1 MTIATLWF
9 RQVVTN
15 TTRKPILYCLQSR
28 AFQLCPSPSHSSLT
42 TRTMSTITLKDSGL
56 QVKLPD
62 GLSEDHL
69 LAFKPFNNW
78 VKGLTR
84 SLDLQAKSKHHPFHP
99 DPYQLRAV
107 TVQAFD
113 MFGSGRVGFLKV
125 TADVKNGAGEGLP
138 ASVFLRG
145 PSVGMLVMLIP
156 DDVPLDSDERYVVLT
171 VQPRVPVGSLSFV
184 ELPAGMV
191 DDSGSFAGAAAKEI
205 KEELGLDIH
214 ESELTCLSELAG
226 AGRSAGNEAGE
237 GLAEAMYPSAGGCD
251 EFVTLYSHEKRIP
264 RGQLSD
270 WSGKLTG
277 LRNHGEK
284 ITLKL
289 VAMKDLWREGA
300 RDAKCLAALAL
311 WEGLRREGK
320 L

>member
-1 MTIATLWF
+1 
-9 RQVVTN
+9 
-15 TTRKPILYCLQSR
+15 
-28 AFQLCPSPSHSSLT
+28 
-42 TRTMSTITLKDSGL
+42 MSTITLKDNGL

-62 GLSEDHL
+62 GLSEDQL

-78 VKGLTR
+78 VKGLTK
-84 SLDLQAKSKHHPFHP
+84 SLSLQAKNKDHPFHP
-99 DPYQLRAV
+99 DPYQLRAIS
-107 TVQAFD
+107 VQAFD
-113 MFGSGRVGFLKV
+113 MFSSGRVGFLKA

-145 PSVGMLVMLIP
+145 PSVGMLVMFIP
-156 DDVPLDSDERYVVLT
+156 DDASSENDERYVVLT
-171 VQPRVPVGSLSFV
+171 VQPRVPVGSLSFA

-205 KEELGLDIH
+205 KEELGLEIH
-214 ESELTCLSELAG
+214 ESELACLSELAG
-226 AGRSAGNEAGE
+226 TGRSVDNEIDE

-251 EFVTLYSHEKRIP
+251 EFVTLYSHERRIS
-264 RGQLSD
+264 RGQLEE

-277 LRNHGEK
+277 LRDHGEK

-300 RDAKCLAALAL
+300 RDSKCLAALAL

>member
-1 MTIATLWF
+1 
-9 RQVVTN
+9 
-15 TTRKPILYCLQSR
+15 
-28 AFQLCPSPSHSSLT
+28 
-42 TRTMSTITLKDSGL
+42 MSTITLKDNNL

-62 GLSEDHL
+62 GLSEDQL

-84 SLDLQAKSKHHPFHP
+84 SISLQAKNKDHPFHQ
-99 DPYQLRAV
+99 DPYQLRAI

-113 MFGSGRVGFLKV
+113 IFSSGRVGFLKV
-125 TADVKNGAGEGLP
+125 TADVTNGAGEGLP

-145 PSVGMLVMLIP
+145 PSVGMLVTFIP
-156 DDVPLDSDERYVVLT
+156 DDAPSESDERYVVLT

-191 DDSGSFAGAAAKEI
+191 DDNGSFAGAAAKEI
-205 KEELGLDIH
+205 KEELGLEIH
-214 ESELTCLSELAG
+214 ESELTCLSKLAG
-226 AGRSAGNEAGE
+226 AGRSAGNEIDE

-251 EFVTLYSHEKRIP
+251 EFVTLYSHERRIS
-264 RGQLSD
+264 RGELKE

-277 LRNHGEK
+277 LRDHGEK

-300 RDAKCLAALAL
+300 RDAKCLAALSL
-311 WEGLRREGK
+311 WEGLRREGR

>member
-1 MTIATLWF
+1 
-9 RQVVTN
+9 
-15 TTRKPILYCLQSR
+15 
-28 AFQLCPSPSHSSLT
+28 
-42 TRTMSTITLKDSGL
+42 MSTITLKDNGL

-62 GLSEDHL
+62 GLSEDQL
-69 LAFKPFNNW
+69 LAFKPFNGRQNW
-78 VKGLTR
+78 VKGLTK
-84 SLDLQAKSKHHPFHP
+84 SLSLQAKNKDHPFHP
-99 DPYQLRAV
+99 DPYQLRAIS
-107 TVQAFD
+107 VQAFD
-113 MFGSGRVGFLKV
+113 MFSSGRVGFLKA

-145 PSVGMLVMLIP
+145 PSVGMLVMFIP
-156 DDVPLDSDERYVVLT
+156 DDASSENDERYVVLT
-171 VQPRVPVGSLSFV
+171 VQPRVPVGSLSFA

-205 KEELGLDIH
+205 KEELGLEIH
-214 ESELTCLSELAG
+214 ESELACLSELAG
-226 AGRSAGNEAGE
+226 TGRSVDNEIDE

-251 EFVTLYSHEKRIP
+251 EFVTLYSHERRIS
-264 RGQLSD
+264 RGQLEE

-277 LRNHGEK
+277 LRDHGEK

-300 RDAKCLAALAL
+300 RDSKCLAALAL